1 MQLVKDLNVTKK
13 TSWFMLQRIR
23 MCFGIENNN
32 DLDNGVEVDET
43 YVSGKNKNRH
53 VESTTL
59 TR

>member
-1 MQLVKDLNVTKK
+1 
-13 TSWFMLQRIR
+13 MLQRIR